1 MLTSLNTGLSWPYDQ
16 RKGPW
21 RPTPTGERACSRWFA
36 AGARVRRAGCVTGR
50 DRYLTESVKGT
61 DAAAMKR
68 AEKVM
73 TRLQADVDRQRAP
86 QTAIPL
92 GRVLDEWLQTAEFED
107 TTRRTYAGY
116 FE

>member
-1 MLTSLNTGLSWPYDQ
+1 MASAKDRG
-16 RKGPW
+16 
-21 RPTPTGERACSRWFA
+21 
-36 AGARVRRAGCVTGR
+36 VRRRRGSVRRRGGSLQVRVFAGQDPVTGR

-61 DAAAMKR
+61 DAAALKR

-92 GRVLDEWLQTAEFED
+92 RQVLDEWLRTTEIED

-116 FE
+116 IERTIG